1 MAKKKNSPDKST
13 QKHLEIE
20 SIRDSVMI
28 LKDGTLRSVLMASS
42 INFDLKSTDE
52 QDSIIYSY
60 QNFLN
65 SLDFPIQ
72 IQVSSRVLNITGY
85 LNYLREFYQVQQNE
99 LLRSQTAEYMTFIQD
114 LIAESNIVNK
124 TFYIVIPFDPVER
137 NDGLLDKLSST
148 FQPKSEIRYS
158 KEDFEKYKTQL
169 WQRVNGVMYGL
180 KRSGVYMIPLN
191 TQELVELFYRF
202 YNPDSKPTESLHDTY
217 ELDLM

>member
-20 SIRDSVMI
+20 SIRDSVVI